1 MLEPVV
7 VITGCNPQT
16 GQVLPGTYLL
26 HTADRMLKNADG
38 YIKAALQTSYADLFM
53 PVEVSCSIKM
63 MLDGKLRS
71 FKTKLCLGDGS
82 YQSISGSVTE
92 PKLHEY
98 LEQHIRIGSKREQI
112 LLSNEEL
119 VKDLQ
124 NNQQNQAVVK
134 ETIEFLRTELDN
146 CERTQMKL
154 NCSEEILANSV
165 KRGCIMAMQ
174 KGKAGEW
181 YEDDHVGGYFAKD
194 GNFII
199 CEEYGLSDA
208 DTDSHAA
215 DVQNGY
221 GYYDSS
227 GTFIRYGKEWV

>member
-1 MLEPVV
+1 MKRSGWIVRAGCRYNRLQSSDR
-7 VITGCNPQT
+7 TGAT
-16 GQVLPGTYLL
+16 RYISAS
-26 HTADRMLKNADG
+26 HSRSHAKNADG

-119 VKDLQ
+119 IKDLQ

-174 KGKAGEW
+174 KEKLESGMKTITSVVILQKMETLL
-181 YEDDHVGGYFAKD
+181 FAKNMD
-194 GNFII
+194 
-199 CEEYGLSDA
+199 
-208 DTDSHAA
+208 
-215 DVQNGY
+215 
-221 GYYDSS
+221 
-227 GTFIRYGKEWV
+227 